1 MNAPEKQTILIV
13 DDEEPILNSLKRLL
27 NNESLHILTAGSGAE
42 GLTQLED
49 ATNPVA
55 LIISDQRMPEMT
67 GSQFLEQAKNQ
78 SPDTIRFLLTGY
90 SDMDALVDAVN
101 RGAIHRYIAKPWND
115 DELLLHVRQALE
127 QYGLVTENRRLQNLT
142 HRQNTELQE
151 LNRDLEQKVNER
163 TQELRENNEALEKSF
178 MDTFRLLSSL
188 TEMLNP
194 HLGEYMKHVGFLAR
208 GVALD
213 LGLSDEAVDQIEIA
227 GMFHDVGLLGLPT
240 ALMLKDDADMDTT
253 ELSLYIQHPEIA
265 ALGFESVQRLAGV
278 SKIIMAHHENYDG
291 SGYPNGLKAEDIPLG
306 ARIIAA
312 VSDYCRIVDT
322 WPTEPEEIKQK
333 VTRRYDP
340 SMVEALQADDPQTL
354 LAAAAANILAHETNR
369 KYDPDVVTKLNA
381 QIALEKNR
389 PQGKQWVTTADLKVG
404 MVLEEALRMKDG
416 RPLLSKGIR
425 LTESSI
431 KILTKI
437 KGLQMLDDHFCISG
451 TSI

>member
-1 MNAPEKQTILIV
+1 MNAPGQQTILIV
-13 DDEEPILNSLKRLL
+13 DDEEPILNSLKRVLQ
-27 NNESLHILTAGSGAE
+27 NESLQILTASSGAE
-42 GLTQLED
+42 GLTLLKD
-49 ATNPVA
+49 AANPVA

-67 GSQFLEQAKNQ
+67 GSQFLEQAKDH

-90 SDMDALVDAVN
+90 SDMDALIDAVN

-127 QYGLVTENRRLQNLT
+127 QYALVTENRRLLDLT
-142 HRQNTELQE
+142 QRQNTELQE
-151 LNRDLEQKVNER
+151 LNRDLGKKVDER
-163 TQELRENNEALEKSF
+163 TQEIREKNKALEKSF

-208 GVALD
+208 GVALEF
-213 LGLSDEAVDQIEIA
+213 GLADDVVDQIEIA

-253 ELSLYIQHPEIA
+253 EFSLYIQHPEIA

-278 SKIIMAHHENYDG
+278 GKIILAHHENYDG
-291 SGYPNGLKAEDIPLG
+291 SGYPNGLRAEEIPLG

-312 VSDYCRIVDT
+312 VSDYCRMVDT

-333 VTRRYDP
+333 VSNRYEA
-340 SMVEALQADDPQTL
+340 SLVEDLPTDDPQAFL
-354 LAAAAANILAHETNR
+354 AGAAASILAHETNR
-369 KYDPDVVTKLNA
+369 KYDPDVVAKLNA
-381 QIALEKNR
+381 QIALEKDSPR
-389 PQGKQWVTTADLKVG
+389 GKQWVTTEELKVG

-416 RPLLSKGIR
+416 RPLLSKGVR

-431 KILTKI
+431 KILAKI
-437 KGLQMLDDHFCISG
+437 KGLQMLDDRFCVSG
-451 TSI
+451 A